1 LEVALLYDGLVA
13 CPTENWTLP
22 RSPIILLFLSGD
34 AAMKKLILTLA
45 SVAFCAL
52 GTAGAQAQDRELVVA
67 SSATYTPFAF
77 ENKDKQIVGFDIDI
91 IDAVAKQQHMKLR
104 IVNTPFTSIFASLN
118 NGDVDLVISGVTIN
132 DKRKQSFDFSAP
144 YFDARQLIAVP
155 KSSTVKSLKDL
166 DGKKVSVVSGS
177 TADDVMSRE
186 VGKTN
191 PNIRRFESTPLI
203 ISELASGG
211 VDAAIGDNGVIA
223 YRVSQNPGLKTVEDA
238 NFPKEYYGIVV
249 RKGEKALLERINAG
263 LGAIRANGT
272 YNQIY
277 KKWFNQDFKPQ

>member
-1 LEVALLYDGLVA
+1 VADLEPKRFGFDSSGDSHLI
-13 CPTENWTLP
+13 
-22 RSPIILLFLSGD
+22 SFSFLSRGD
-34 AAMKKLILTLA
+34 AAMKKIILTLVT
-45 SVAFCAL
+45 SVAACAFWS
-52 GTAGAQAQDRELVVA
+52 AGALAQDRELVVA

-91 IDAVAKQQHMKLR
+91 VNAIARQQHLKLR

-118 NGDVDLVISGVTIN
+118 NGDVDFVISGVTIN

-155 KSSTVKSLKDL
+155 KNSPVKSLKDL

-249 RKGEKALLERINAG
+249 RKGDKALLDKIDAG
-263 LGAIRANGT
+263 LAAIRADGS
-272 YNQIY
+272 YNVIY
-277 KKWFNQDFKPQ
+277 KKWFNQDFKP

>member
-1 LEVALLYDGLVA
+1 MI
-13 CPTENWTLP
+13 
-22 RSPIILLFLSGD
+22 SFLFLSRGD
-34 AAMKKLILTLA
+34 AAMKKIILTLA
-45 SVAFCAL
+45 TSLAACAFWS
-52 GTAGAQAQDRELVVA
+52 AGAQAQDRELVVA

-77 ENKDKQIVGFDIDI
+77 ENKDNQIVGFDIDI
-91 IDAVAKQQHMKLR
+91 VNAIAKQQHLKLR

-155 KSSTVKSLKDL
+155 KNSPVKSLKDL
-166 DGKKVSVVSGS
+166 DDKKVSVVSGS

-249 RKGEKALLERINAG
+249 RKGDKALLDKIDAG
-263 LGAIRANGT
+263 LAAIRADGS
-272 YNQIY
+272 YNVIY
-277 KKWFNQDFKPQ
+277 KKWFNQDFKSK